1 MATDDGKTSTTRAS
15 ESTEQRVR
23 GVIGRVTKLDEGFS
37 ATSDLF
43 RDLGVKSIAAL
54 DLLLSLEEEFAIAI
68 PDDKFGDARSVEKL
82 VALVAELGA

>member
-1 MATDDGKTSTTRAS
+1 MATAEEKAS
-15 ESTEQRVR
+15 ESTEERVR
-23 GVIGRVTKLDEGFS
+23 AVIGRVTKLEAGFS

-54 DLLLSLEEEFAIAI
+54 DLLLSLEEEFSIAI

-82 VALVAELGA
+82 VTLVAELGA

>member
-1 MATDDGKTSTTRAS
+1 MSANAGNGG
-15 ESTEQRVR
+15 TEERVR
-23 GVIGRVTKLDEGFS
+23 AVIARVTKLDAGFS
-37 ATSDLF
+37 ATADLF

-54 DLLLSLEEEFAIAI
+54 DLLLSLEEEFAVSI